1 MAISA
6 RPAWVAGLI
15 LVLTIAAPVS
25 ARAQDGDDRFI
36 DHAVHQI
43 ACAYPPDPTAM
54 LLYLNKT
61 KRIDLKKGERIDSE
75 TCWSLR
81 PPLEIEGI
89 AFTHICA
96 SAEDPLLI
104 ELFPRLYYRGPGTSA
119 GTGLRL
125 ITDAERPALDGWIKR
140 INERALVKGDTKLVV
155 GAPSFAEGKAE
166 VSCNS
171 TSFLGN

>member
-1 MAISA
+1 MAMMA
-6 RPAWVAGLI
+6 RPSWIPFFV
-15 LVLTIAAPVS
+15 IASTAS
-25 ARAQDGDDRFI
+25 GAEGEDGGPFI
-36 DHAVHQI
+36 DHAARQI

-61 KRIDLKKGERIDSE
+61 KRLDLKKGERIDSG
-75 TCWSLR
+75 TCWILR
-81 PPLEIEGI
+81 PALGIEGVP
-89 AFTHICA
+89 FTHICA

-125 ITDAERPALDGWIKR
+125 ITDADRAVLDDWVKR
-140 INERALVKGDTKLVV
+140 INERARVKGETKLVI
-155 GAPSFAEGKAE
+155 GAPSSTGGKAE

-171 TSFLGN
+171 TSFLGD

>member
-1 MAISA
+1 MTSTTMPA
-6 RPAWVAGLI
+6 RLAFLT
-15 LVLTIAAPVS
+15 LVLTIAAYVPS
-25 ARAQDGDDRFI
+25 HAQEEKEHFI
-36 DHAVHQI
+36 DHAARQI

-61 KRIDLKKGERIDSE
+61 KRLDLKKGERIDSE
-75 TCWSLR
+75 TCWPLR
-81 PPLEIEGI
+81 PPLGIEGVS
-89 AFTHICA
+89 FTHICA

-125 ITDAERPALDGWIKR
+125 ITNADSAALDGWVKR
-140 INERALVKGDTKLVV
+140 ITERALVKGETKLVI
-155 GAPSFAEGKAE
+155 GAPSTAAGKAE

-171 TSFLGN
+171 TSFLGD

>member
-1 MAISA
+1 MARSTRLA
-6 RPAWVAGLI
+6 NLVLI
-15 LVLTIAAPVS
+15 LMIAAPVS
-25 ARAQDGDDRFI
+25 SYAQDGDDAFT
-36 DHAVHQI
+36 DHAARQI

-61 KRIDLKKGERIDSE
+61 KQVDLKKGERVDSE

-81 PPLEIEGI
+81 PSLAIEGVS
-89 AFTHICA
+89 FTHVCA
-96 SAEDPLLI
+96 SAEDPLLV

-125 ITDAERPALDGWIKR
+125 ITDAERPALDEWVTR
-140 INERALVKGDTKLVV
+140 ITERAMVKGDTRLVV
-155 GAPSFAEGKAE
+155 GPSSLSEGKSE

-171 TSFLGN
+171 TSFVSD

>member
-1 MAISA
+1 MGMTA
-6 RPAWVAGLI
+6 RLSRIAYFI
-15 LVLTIAAPVS
+15 LVLMIGALPAAH
-25 ARAQDGDDRFI
+25 AQGDDGPFI
-36 DHAVHQI
+36 DHAARQI

-54 LLYLNKT
+54 LLYLNRI
-61 KRIDLKKGERIDSE
+61 KRLDLKKGERVDSE

-81 PPLEIEGI
+81 PPLRIEGVS
-89 AFTHICA
+89 FTHICA

-125 ITDAERPALDGWIKR
+125 ITDADSAALDGWVKR
-140 INERALVKGDTKLVV
+140 INERALVKGETKLVI
-155 GAPSFAEGKAE
+155 GAPSIAEGKAE

-171 TSFLGN
+171 TSFLGD

>member
-1 MAISA
+1 MAVSA
-6 RPAWVAGLI
+6 RPAWIGNLVLI
-15 LVLTIAAPVS
+15 LMIAAPVS
-25 ARAQDGDDRFI
+25 SGAQDGDDGFT
-36 DHAVHQI
+36 DHAIRQI

-54 LLYLNKT
+54 LLYLNKA
-61 KRIDLKKGERIDSE
+61 KRIDLKKGERVDSE

-81 PPLEIEGI
+81 PSLAIE
-89 AFTHICA
+89 AVSFTHVCA

-104 ELFPRLYYRGPGTSA
+104 ELFPRLYHRGPGTSA

-125 ITDAERPALDGWIKR
+125 ITDAERPALDEWVKR
-140 INERALVKGDTKLVV
+140 INERAMVKGDTKLVV
-155 GAPSFAEGKAE
+155 GPSSFSEGKSE